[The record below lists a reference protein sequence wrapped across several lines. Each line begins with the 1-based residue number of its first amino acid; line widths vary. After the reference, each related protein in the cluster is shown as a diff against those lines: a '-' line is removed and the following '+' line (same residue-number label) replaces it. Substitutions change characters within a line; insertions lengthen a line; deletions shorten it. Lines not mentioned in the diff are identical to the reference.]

1 MKSNVKQ
8 FDIITIFPEILDSYF
23 NESLF
28 KRGQKNKLFKIKT
41 HNLRKWTTDRHR
53 TVDDKPYGGGVG
65 LLFKIEPIYKAL
77 KAINPTLA
85 LPFVRGGKNS
95 RTSLDP
101 SLVRGGNNSRTSLDS
116 SLVRGGKNSGTM
128 SPLLTKEGVGGR
140 FKTRVI
146 LTAAN
151 GKRFTQKDAKRLAK
165 YDQLIFVC
173 PRYEG
178 VDARVEKL
186 VDEKISIGDY
196 VLAGGELPAAVIIE
210 AVCRQIPGFVGK
222 QESVEFDSHREAGYL
237 EHPHYTRPE
246 VFVANGKKLCVPKVL
261 LSGHH
266 GEVAK
271 WREEH

>member
-1 MKSNVKQ
+1 MKQ

-28 KRGQKNKLFKIKT
+28 KRAQKNKLFAVKT
-41 HNLRKWTTDRHR
+41 HNLRQWTTDRHQ

-77 KAINPTLA
+77 KSLNMEHKTWNINNKKRKK
-85 LPFVRGGKNS
+85 VRI
-95 RTSLDP
+95 
-101 SLVRGGNNSRTSLDS
+101 
-116 SLVRGGKNSGTM
+116 
-128 SPLLTKEGVGGR
+128 
-140 FKTRVI
+140 I

-151 GKRFTQKDAKRLAK
+151 GKRLTQKDAVRLAK

-210 AVCRQIPGFVGK
+210 AVCRHIPGFVGK
-222 QESVEFDSHREAGYL
+222 QESVEYESHATTGYL

-246 VFVANGKKLCVPKVL
+246 VFIAGGKKLRVPKVL

-266 GEVAK
+266 EEVAK
-271 WREEH
+271 WRQKKSKKQ